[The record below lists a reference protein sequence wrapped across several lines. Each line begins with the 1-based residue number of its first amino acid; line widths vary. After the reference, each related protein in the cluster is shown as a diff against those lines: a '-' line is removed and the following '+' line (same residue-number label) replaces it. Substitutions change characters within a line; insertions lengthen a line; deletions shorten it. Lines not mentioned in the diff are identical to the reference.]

1 MLNILK
7 KDEVNFSR
15 QYNLDLLK
23 ALAII
28 CMIICHA
35 VMQLGGHR
43 EGYETEALYIFGDNV
58 LGTYVAVAHAFMFA
72 MGVGFMYSRKNT
84 PGDLVKRGIHIYILA
99 YVLNFFRYGIYA
111 IGEGIITGT
120 FREEVA
126 YSMYNQ
132 DILHFAGLAMILT
145 ALFRKLKLKETTMLL
160 IAVVMSAFAS
170 IVAGFTTGNTAL
182 DVIVG
187 SFVTTTSTESCFTL
201 CNWYIFVAI
210 GMVFG
215 AILKRSDNLDELY
228 KRILPVSGIIMV
240 IYLIATCK
248 FGMYFLT
255 KNQFYFSVSTLEAIG
270 FLSIDFFLLSL
281 FYYLLKAVNP
291 DKFKVFYTMSKNVN
305 TIYITHWVILGFLDV
320 VLGYLMGLVLSYV
333 VIYAIGIILIPVSFV
348 IAEFYGKKVKRFKK

>member
-1 MLNILK
+1 MFDILK

-23 ALAII
+23 ALAVI

-145 ALFRKLKLKETTMLL
+145 AFFRRLKLKETTILL
-160 IAVVMSAFAS
+160 IALIMSIFGS

-182 DVIVG
+182 DVVLG
-187 SFVTTTSTESCFTL
+187 TFVTTTSTESCFTL

-215 AILKRSDNLDELY
+215 AILKRTEKPEKLY
-228 KRILPVSGIIMV
+228 KWILPISGAIMA
-240 IYLIATCK
+240 IYIIATCK

-255 KNQFYFSVSTLEAIG
+255 KNQFYFSVSTLEAFG
-270 FLSIDFFLLSL
+270 FLSIDLFLLSA

-291 DKFKVFYTMSKNVN
+291 DRFKVLYTMSKDVN
-305 TIYITHWVILGFLDV
+305 SIYITHWVILGFLDAIF
-320 VLGYLMGLVLSYV
+320 GYLLGMVFSYAA
-333 VIYAIGIILIPVSFV
+333 IYAIGIILIPISYI
-348 IAEFYGKKVKRFKK
+348 IAELYGKTVKSFKK